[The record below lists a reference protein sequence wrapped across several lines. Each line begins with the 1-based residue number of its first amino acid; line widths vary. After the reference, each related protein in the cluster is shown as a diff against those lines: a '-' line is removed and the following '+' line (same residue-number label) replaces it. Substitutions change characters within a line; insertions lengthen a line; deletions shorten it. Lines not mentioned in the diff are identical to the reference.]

1 MTFECVQLEA
11 VLDGGE
17 PEAIAAARTHA
28 GTCADCHERLEAWD
42 AVSAAAPLL
51 RKEWD
56 SPDLRPRLDR
66 TLAEAAARRRARARL
81 LRFVPLTAVAAG
93 LVAAAA
99 TWVALRPPIA
109 DDLSGRRLLTES
121 ALDDVERA
129 EAQYTASI
137 DRLARLAEPRLAEPR
152 TPLLAAY
159 REKLQILDAA
169 IAECRTHVQ
178 GNRFNAQLRREL
190 LSIYQEK
197 QRTLE
202 QLMGERT

>member
-1 MTFECVQLEA
+1 MTFECGRLEEA
-11 VLDGGE
+11 LDGDE
-17 PEAIAAARTHA
+17 PEAMAAARAHA
-28 GTCADCHERLEAWD
+28 AACHDCRERLEAWD
-42 AVSAAAPLL
+42 AVSASAPLL
-51 RKEWD
+51 RKEWE
-56 SPDLRPRLDR
+56 SPDLGPRLGRALED
-66 TLAEAAARRRARARL
+66 AGRRQARARL
-81 LRFVPLTAVAAG
+81 WRFVPLTALAAS

-99 TWVALRPPIA
+99 TWVALRRPAA
-109 DDLSGRRLLTES
+109 DAVFGRHLLTES

-129 EAQYTASI
+129 EAQYIASI
-137 DRLARLAEPRLAEPR
+137 DRLARLAEPRLAEPS
-152 TPLLAAY
+152 TPLLASY

-169 IAECRTHVQ
+169 IAECRTHIQ